1 MTGARLLG
9 RRSPTLSLLA
19 LAVCGGLHAQVA
31 PTQSDWGGTGLMQ
44 TPVARM
50 ADDGELSF
58 VASHTSPYSR
68 YSISLQPFPWLEASF
83 RYVNVAGVAY
93 GQEWLS
99 GDQNYKDKSV
109 DFKLRL
115 LKERRWWPEL
125 ALGMRDIGGTG
136 FFSSE
141 YLVASKRFGTLDAS
155 LGLAT
160 GYLGSNGDFD
170 NPLGWIDDRFD
181 TRPGNQGAG
190 QFNANAMFRG
200 PVGVFGGVAW
210 QTPWHRWLVKLEY
223 DGHDY
228 DQEPRVKRLPQDSR
242 LNVGVQYSVTPGLKL
257 ALGWER
263 GNELMAALTFRGN
276 LARAQRLPRLLDPPK
291 ETLRESAGRPTSL
304 VAHPAMPAPAAT
316 EPSVVADAPSDRPDV
331 LRSGESWGDV
341 ARRLNDNAG
350 ISVQD
355 IGAGDRE
362 VIVRGE
368 QWRFFYPAEGLGR
381 AARILANATGPDVDW
396 FTIEHARAGMPISQ
410 SSVSRDAL
418 AAYARGDIDL
428 ATLSRHVELNR
439 PGSSREAAPVYEAP
453 LDRFT
458 SGFSP
463 GYGQFMGGPDAF
475 ILYQVSVNWT
485 ANFRFSRSTWL
496 SGTVSAN
503 LLNNFDKFR
512 YDAPSNLPRVRT
524 DLRLYATT
532 EDITIPN
539 LQLTSVRALGPD
551 LFGMAYAGLFESM
564 YGGVGGELLYRPF
577 GERWAAGVEA
587 NWVQQRDYDQR
598 FDFRNYRIA
607 TGHATLYYGFGR
619 EQQVQTALSAG
630 RYLAG
635 DWGATLSIGRA
646 FANGV
651 TMGAYATK
659 TDVSSQEFGEGSFD
673 KGIYVS
679 VPTDLL
685 LPRSSRG
692 RANLMW
698 NPLIRDG
705 GARLARAYGL
715 YPLTGE
721 RNREFFYDNVGYI
734 DP

>member
-1 MTGARLLG
+1 MSRWRTPSRLWPGA
-9 RRSPTLSLLA
+9 SLLA
-19 LAVCGGLHAQVA
+19 LAISGSLHAQVA
-31 PTQSDWGGTGLMQ
+31 PTQSDWGGTGLLQ

-58 VASHTSPYSR
+58 VASHSSPYSR
-68 YSISLQPFPWLEASF
+68 YSFSMQPFPWLEASF
-83 RYVNVAGVAY
+83 RYINVAGVPY
-93 GQEWLS
+93 GEEWLS

-115 LKERRWWPEL
+115 WKESRWMPEL

-141 YLVASKRFGTLDAS
+141 YLVASKRFGAFDAS
-155 LGLAT
+155 VGLAT

-170 NPLGWIDDRFD
+170 NPLGAIDDRFD

-200 PVGVFGGVAW
+200 PVGIFGGVAW
-210 QTPWHRWLVKLEY
+210 QTPWERLLVKLEY

-228 DQEPRVKRLPQDSR
+228 DQEPRVKRLAQDSR
-242 LNVGVQYSVTPGLKL
+242 INVGVHYSVTPGLKI

-276 LARAQRLPRLLDPPK
+276 LARTQRQPRWLDPPK
-291 ETLRESAGRPTSL
+291 EAWGERTDATAPDVTAKPVDEDAAPAEGTKPANGASLRVGEDWSDVAGRL
-304 VAHPAMPAPAAT
+304 
-316 EPSVVADAPSDRPDV
+316 
-331 LRSGESWGDV
+331 SG
-341 ARRLNDNAG
+341 NAG
-350 ISVQD
+350 IAVEDISVS
-355 IGAGDRE
+355 GRE
-362 VIVRGE
+362 LIVRGE
-368 QWRFFYPAEGLGR
+368 QQRYFYPAEGLGR
-381 AARILANATGPDVDW
+381 AARVLNNAASTNIDW
-396 FTIEHARAGMPISQ
+396 FTIEHTRAGLPIAQ
-410 SSVSRDAL
+410 SSVSREAL
-418 AAYARGDIDL
+418 AAYLRGDMDL
-428 ATLSRHVELNR
+428 PTLSRFVELNP
-439 PGSSREAAPVYEAP
+439 PGSSREGEPLYQAPFE
-453 LDRFT
+453 RFS
-458 SGFSP
+458 SGLYP

-475 ILYQVSVNWT
+475 ILYQVSANWT
-485 ANFRFSRSTWL
+485 ANWRFTRSTWL
-496 SGTVSAN
+496 TGTISAN

-512 YDAPSNLPRVRT
+512 YDAPSKLPRVRT

-532 EDITIPN
+532 ADITIPN
-539 LQLTSVRALGPD
+539 LQLTTVRALAPD
-551 LFGMAYAGLFESM
+551 WFGMAYVGLFESM

-577 GERWAAGVEA
+577 GQRWATGVEL
-587 NWVQQRDYDQR
+587 NWVQQRDFDQR
-598 FDFRNYRIA
+598 FDFRAYRIA

-635 DWGATLSIGRA
+635 DWGATLSVSRV
-646 FANGV
+646 FPNGV

-659 TDVSSQEFGEGSFD
+659 TDVSSEEFGEGSFD

-679 VPTDLL
+679 VPTDFL

-692 RANLMW
+692 RANLTW

-705 GARLARAYGL
+705 GARLARKYGL